1 MKKTLYF
8 LVFISMLFASCKK
21 DEESKQY
28 SVNGEVK
35 NLADRA
41 VRQGTVNLMTGNTI
55 SYTAA
60 INSEGKYSVSDVK
73 EGSYT
78 LMIEAEGY
86 ITYTETVTIS
96 GDASLEAILT
106 GETTMTGLIIDSQ
119 TGYGLAGAVV
129 AFTWAVTK
137 SGNGVA
143 SDTTL
148 ANADFVFTTD
158 ESGIIEMVG
167 MPYGIFDV
175 VVRANGFTTRLLY
188 NINVTPGYFEL
199 PQITLVQQ
207 VLEGSVR
214 IVLNWGENPWDLDSH
229 LTGPMEDGT
238 RFHMYY
244 MNQEPAGSLVNL
256 DVDDTDSY
264 GPETTTL
271 LTLRDGIYRFSIF
284 NYSEQSIEGGSG
296 IYTSP
301 AIVEVYNSEG
311 LVRSY
316 TAPAFTA
323 GSGNTWRVFELN
335 VTGGN
340 YTINDINYYLF
351 AEDDYMEKH
360 QPGSKKQAAK
370 FHFGD
375 F

>member
-8 LVFISMLFASCKK
+8 LVIISMLFASCKK
-21 DEESKQY
+21 EDESKNY
-28 SVNGEVK
+28 SVNGNVK

-41 VRQGTVNLMTGNTI
+41 VRQGTVHLMTGNAI

-60 INSEGKYSVSDVK
+60 INNEGKYSVSDVS

-86 ITYTETVTIS
+86 ITYTETVNIS
-96 GDASLEAILT
+96 GDASLQAILT
-106 GETTMTGLIIDSQ
+106 GETTLSGIIIDSQ
-119 TGYGLAGAVV
+119 TGYGLAGASV
-129 AFTWAVTK
+129 AFTLAGAK
-137 SGNGVA
+137 SGNGIA

-148 ANADFVFTTD
+148 ANADFVFISD

-167 MPYGIFDV
+167 MPNGIFNI
-175 VVRANGFTTRLLY
+175 VVRSNGFTTRVLY

-207 VLEGSVR
+207 VLEGSLR
-214 IVLNWGENPWDLDSH
+214 IVLNWGQAPYDLDSH

-244 MNQEPAGSLVNL
+244 MIQEPAGSLVNL
-256 DVDDTDSY
+256 DVDDTDSF

-271 LTLRDGIYRFSIF
+271 MTLRDGVYRFSIF

-296 IYTSP
+296 IYNSP
-301 AIVEVYNSEG
+301 AIVEIYNSEG

-316 TAPAFTA
+316 TAPVFTA

-351 AEDDYMEKH
+351 AEDDYMEKL

-370 FHFGD
+370 FQYGD